1 MDEAADRMDHAP
13 WPLRSLILAAL
24 GAVSGFLFHHL
35 TSGGESDSNAAL
47 VTLVAVFGAAFA
59 FSLERLRWQWSA
71 IFAAGGALIAAFVAW
86 WNGNPGGW
94 GADEGWQFA
103 AALAAVAIA
112 VPLFQAARDEGRL
125 RFVPAAVHA
134 HAWTNII
141 LWGAACAFVGVTM
154 LLTFLLSE
162 LFGLIGVH
170 FLRDLLRDG
179 WFAPTLACAAFGGA
193 VGLLRDRDVVTSVL
207 QRVGRTILSV
217 LAPVLAAGLVFFVLA
232 LPFTGLGALWEQTK
246 ETTPIVLAC
255 MFGALILTN
264 AVAGNSVGEEARAP
278 VLRWSAMALAATM
291 VPLAAVAALSTGQRI
306 AQHGFT
312 PDRLWAA
319 VFVAIAAAVAIGYA
333 WALFRGRFAWPAP
346 LRETNIRLAAGVCLL
361 ALFLALPIVNFGALS
376 ARDQV
381 ARLES
386 GRISPAKFDWA
397 ALRFDFGP
405 AGRKVLHRLVRSR
418 SADIRTRAG
427 DALAAKARW
436 DLASHDPDRIAQRNQ
451 PSEIKVLP
459 NAAAV
464 PPELRALLFH
474 DGGSSA
480 PCLGSG
486 ECLLFWQPGETSA
499 VAMLDGCA
507 ASVVSPSRQTDKSGC
522 RIIVN
527 PVGLREGRWQVLES
541 SIEAEHRASAQ
552 EERESLRRERAAID
566 AGQVTIREVTRRQVF
581 VGDEPVSQLFE

>member
-1 MDEAADRMDHAP
+1 MDETQDRVDHAP
-13 WPLRSLILAAL
+13 WPERALILAAL
-24 GAVSGFLFHHL
+24 GAVSGVLFHQL
-35 TSGGESDSNAAL
+35 TDGGASDANTPF
-47 VTLVAVFGAAFA
+47 VTFLAVFGAALA
-59 FSLERLRWQWSA
+59 FSLERLRWQWSVL
-71 IFAAGGALIAAFVAW
+71 FATGGALVAGLVAW
-86 WNGNPGGW
+86 WNGQPDNW
-94 GADEGWQFA
+94 SADDGWQFV
-103 AALAAVAIA
+103 AALTAVAVA

-154 LLTFLLSE
+154 LLTLLLSE

-193 VGLLRDRDVVTSVL
+193 VGLLRDRDVVTSIL

-232 LPFTGLGALWEQTK
+232 LPLTGLDALWEQTK

-264 AVAGNSVGEEARAP
+264 AVAGNSAEEEAQAP

-319 VFVAIAAAVAIGYA
+319 VFVAVAAAVALGYA
-333 WALFRGRFAWPAP
+333 WALLRGRFAWPAP
-346 LRETNIRLAAGVCLL
+346 LRQTNVRLAAGICLL
-361 ALFLALPIVNFGALS
+361 ALFLSLPIVSFGALS

-386 GRISPAKFDWA
+386 GKIAPDKFDWA
-397 ALRFDFGP
+397 ALRYDFGP
-405 AGRKVLHRLVRSR
+405 AGRKALERL
-418 SADIRTRAG
+418 SAAG
-427 DALAAKARW
+427 PYKAFAAKALQSRDRW
-436 DLASHDPDRIAQRNQ
+436 ALREPEVAAPPLPPQVRVDGGVAVPLDLM
-451 PSEIKVLP
+451 
-459 NAAAV
+459 AAV
-464 PPELRALLFH
+464 ADSRRCGSERDRCRLAIVSPAQAVLVSGGCDDCPSHALLFERRS
-474 DGGSSA
+474 D
-480 PCLGSG
+480 
-486 ECLLFWQPGETSA
+486 
-499 VAMLDGCA
+499 
-507 ASVVSPSRQTDKSGC
+507 
-522 RIIVN
+522 
-527 PVGLREGRWQVLES
+527 GRWATLGGTAPE
-541 SIEAEHRASAQ
+541 
-552 EERESLRRERAAID
+552 
-566 AGQVTIREVTRRQVF
+566 GQVELNPRLTSSGRIEVREVTKRQVF
-581 VGDEPVSQLFE
+581 IDGKPAGAFFD

>member
-1 MDEAADRMDHAP
+1 MNEAADRLDHAP
-13 WPLRSLILAAL
+13 WPERTLVLAAL

-35 TSGGESDSNAAL
+35 TSGGESDSNAAF
-47 VTLVAVFGAAFA
+47 VTFVAVFGAAFA
-59 FSLERLRWQWSA
+59 FSLERLRWHWSLL
-71 IFAAGGALIAAFVAW
+71 FAAGGALVAAFVAW
-86 WNGNPGGW
+86 WNGQPGGW

-125 RFVPAAVHA
+125 RLVPGAVHA

-141 LWGAACAFVGVTM
+141 LWGAACAFVGATM

-179 WFAPTLACAAFGGA
+179 FFAPTLACAAFGGA
-193 VGLLRDRDVVTSVL
+193 VGLLRDRDVVTSIL

-232 LPFTGLGALWEQTK
+232 LPVTGLDALWEQTK

-264 AVAGNSVGEEARAP
+264 AVAGNSAAEEARTP
-278 VLRWSAMALAATM
+278 VLRWSAVALVATM

-319 VFVAIAAAVAIGYA
+319 VFVAVAAAVALGYA
-333 WALFRGRFAWPAP
+333 WALFRGRMAWPAP
-346 LRETNIRLAAGVCLL
+346 LRKINVRLAAGVCLL
-361 ALFLALPIVNFGALS
+361 ALFLALPIVSFGALS

-386 GRISPAKFDWA
+386 GRISPERFDWR

-405 AGRKVLHRLVRSR
+405 AGREALRRLAAAGPHKQYAANALKAGGPWDIPVSDVAPAKPVRVRVDGGGAVPAELMRTITATRRCIGETEVCRLVPMGPSQAVLI
-418 SADIRTRAG
+418 SAFCPKCSPSPMVLQRGPDGRWSDRATQE
-427 DALAAKARW
+427 AAPPLSAEEER
-436 DLASHDPDRIAQRNQ
+436 RIME
-451 PSEIKVLP
+451 SGKVE
-459 NAAAV
+459 V
-464 PPELRALLFH
+464 R
-474 DGGSSA
+474 
-480 PCLGSG
+480 
-486 ECLLFWQPGETSA
+486 A
-499 VAMLDGCA
+499 VARRQLFVDGW
-507 ASVVSPSRQTDKSGC
+507 
-522 RIIVN
+522 
-527 PVGLREGRWQVLES
+527 PVG
-541 SIEAEHRASAQ
+541 
-552 EERESLRRERAAID
+552 
-566 AGQVTIREVTRRQVF
+566 EVF
-581 VGDEPVSQLFE
+581 P

>member
-1 MDEAADRMDHAP
+1 MNEAADRLDHAP
-13 WPLRSLILAAL
+13 WPARTLMLAAL
-24 GAVSGFLFHHL
+24 GALSGLLFHQL
-35 TSGGESDSNAAL
+35 TSGGESDSNTPL
-47 VTLVAVFGAAFA
+47 VTFVAVFGAAFA
-59 FSLERLRWQWSA
+59 FSLERLRWHWSLL
-71 IFAAGGALIAAFVAW
+71 FAAGGALIAGFVAW
-86 WNGNPGGW
+86 WNGQPGGW

-125 RFVPAAVHA
+125 RLTPAAVHA

-170 FLRDLLRDG
+170 FLRNLLRDG

-193 VGLLRDRDVVTSVL
+193 VGLLRDRDVVTSIL

-232 LPFTGLGALWEQTK
+232 LPFTGLDALWEQTK

-264 AVAGNSVGEEARAP
+264 AVAGNSSVEEARAP

-319 VFVAIAAAVAIGYA
+319 VFVAVAAAVAIGYA

-346 LRETNIRLAAGVCLL
+346 LRETNVRLAAGVCLL
-361 ALFLALPIVNFGALS
+361 ALFLALPIVSFGALS
-376 ARDQV
+376 TRDQV

-386 GRISPAKFDWA
+386 GRISPEKFDWA
-397 ALRFDFGP
+397 ALRYDFGP
-405 AGRKVLHRLVRSR
+405 PGR
-418 SADIRTRAG
+418 SALAELAAAGPYRT
-427 DALAAKARW
+427 LAAKALQAESRW
-436 DLASHDPDRIAQRNQ
+436 AVRDPEVAA
-451 PSEIKVLP
+451 PPAAVLP
-459 NAAAV
+459 AKVQVDGDAAV
-464 PPELRALLFH
+464 PPDLMAAIADTRRCGSERDRCRLALLGPAQAVLVTGAAEALLFQRRP
-474 DGGSSA
+474 D
-480 PCLGSG
+480 
-486 ECLLFWQPGETSA
+486 
-499 VAMLDGCA
+499 
-507 ASVVSPSRQTDKSGC
+507 
-522 RIIVN
+522 
-527 PVGLREGRWQVLES
+527 GRWGHHGGNAPAAELRDPRLLANGR
-541 SIEAEHRASAQ
+541 IEVRS
-552 EERESLRRERAAID
+552 
-566 AGQVTIREVTRRQVF
+566 VTKRQVF
-581 VGDEPVSQLFE
+581 IDGKPVGAIFE